1 MRLLLLEHYSK
12 QDIDGLQKAIAADPR
27 AIEARVMSYQRLRH
41 EVLKVIPDAD
51 DIQLEDYPL
60 PERQAGWKAYE
71 RHLEGVFE
79 ELYAEWPFDA
89 FVTPSDIFPYVRVAK
104 WACQRLGVPF
114 IVVQKETTVAEGTM
128 EEETVLIRDYTPFAG
143 HHMTVCSERHREY
156 WLRAGTDP
164 ALISVTGQPR
174 FDFYANTP
182 PPSGERTL
190 LFFSYHLYAYAE
202 VLTGEMTIW
211 RKLHDETERQLWKL
225 AEEGW
230 QVAIKPHP
238 QQPNWCAEMRRML
251 DEMPESA
258 RKRVT
263 FVPKL
268 ADTRKLIA
276 DASVIVGFQ
285 TTALLEAMLAGRPT
299 VYTGWDERAIQ
310 HQAKLIPFHD
320 WGELIDLVP
329 TEDDLADVVRS
340 ARAFGPGT
348 PEWERRRDIFV
359 EQLGPVDGRCGA
371 RTLDAIAEQV
381 ELFAA
386 ERTPEQAQVRADARA
401 RRPLATRLAERA
413 QVATRVAL
421 DRVNNRY
428 PCFVGPIATVR
439 EAARRIRPEDKEEA
453 HAHT

>member
-1 MRLLLLEHYSK
+1 MRLLLLEHFSK
-12 QDIDGLQKAIAADPR
+12 QDIDGLQNAIAAGGRP
-27 AIEARVMSYQRLRH
+27 IETRVMSYQRLRH

-51 DIQLEDYPL
+51 DLQLEDYPL

-79 ELYAEWPFDA
+79 ELYAEWPFEA
-89 FVTPSDIFPYVRVAK
+89 FVTPSDIFPYVRMAK
-104 WACQRLGVPF
+104 AACQRLGVPF

-128 EEETVLIRDYTPFAG
+128 EEETVLIRDYTPFAA

-156 WLRAGTDP
+156 WVRSGTDP
-164 ALISVTGQPR
+164 AVISVTGQPR

-182 PPSGERTL
+182 TPSSERRL

-202 VLTGEMTIW
+202 VLTGEMSIW
-211 RKLHDETERQLWKL
+211 RQLHGQTERQLWKL

-230 QVAIKPHP
+230 HVAIKPHP
-238 QQPNWCAEMRRML
+238 QQPNWCEEMRRML
-251 DEMPESA
+251 ADVPDSA
-258 RKRVT
+258 RKRVS
-263 FVPKL
+263 FVPKQ

-276 DASVIVGFQ
+276 DANVIVGFQ

-299 VYTGWDERAIQ
+299 VYTGWDDRAIEL
-310 HQAKLIPFHD
+310 QAKLIPFHD
-320 WGELIDLVP
+320 WGEIIDLVP
-329 TEDDLADVVRS
+329 AEDALVDVVRS
-340 ARAFGPGT
+340 ARAFPPGT
-348 PEWERRRDIFV
+348 PEWERRRDIFE
-359 EQLGPVDGRCGA
+359 EQLGPVDGQCSA

-381 ELFAA
+381 SRFAA
-386 ERTPEQAQVRADARA
+386 ERTPEQARVRAHARA
-401 RRPLATRLAERA
+401 RRPLPTRLTDRA
-413 QVATRVAL
+413 RIATRVAL

-439 EAARRIRPEDKEEA
+439 EAASRVRPEEEA